1 MEIAKS
7 SVMNALTSSATNHVV
22 AVANDIYDEAANE
35 YQSNI
40 NENVGALIASMAEK
54 IAILERR
61 VTVLEGGEV
70 TPEIGSISL
79 NPTEIT
85 MTVEGEQATI
95 AATIAPEGADLSAL
109 AWSIGDAGVINFI
122 GEPTTEA
129 ATIAAV
135 ANGTTYVQLTAGELV
150 AECAVTVAIPEPEPD
165 EPEEP
170 EEPDEPIVPTG
181 EWDMGG
187 ATTEGAAIDLGNAT
201 TEGEALDFG
210 NANVE

>member
-22 AVANDIYDEAANE
+22 AVANDIYDEAKKK
-35 YQSNI
+35 YQSDI
-40 NENVGALIASMAEK
+40 NENVGTLIASMAEK
-54 IAILERR
+54 IAKLERR

-70 TPEIGSISL
+70 APEINSITL

-85 MTVEGEQATI
+85 LTVESEQATI

-109 AWSIGDAGVINFI
+109 AWSIGDTGVIHFV
-122 GEPTTEA
+122 GEPTAEA
-129 ATIAAV
+129 ATIAAI
-135 ANGTTYVQLTAGELV
+135 ANGTTYVQLTAGEIV
-150 AECAVTVAIPEPEPD
+150 AECAVTVAIPEPD
-165 EPEEP
+165 
-170 EEPDEPIVPTG
+170 EPDEPIVPTG

-187 ATTEGAAIDLGNAT
+187 ATTEGTAIDLGNAT

>member
-22 AVANDIYDEAANE
+22 AVGKDIYDEAANE

-40 NENVGALIASMAEK
+40 NKNVDALIASMAEK
-54 IAILERR
+54 IAKLERR

-70 TPEIGSISL
+70 TPEIESILL
-79 NPTEIT
+79 NPAEIT

-95 AATIAPEGADLSAL
+95 TATIAPEGADLSAL
-109 AWSIGDAGVINFI
+109 AWSIGDNGVINFV
-122 GEPTTEA
+122 GEPTA
-129 ATIAAV
+129 DSATIAAV
-135 ANGTTYVQLTAGELV
+135 ANGTTYVQLTAGEIV

-165 EPEEP
+165 
-170 EEPDEPIVPTG
+170 EPDEPIVPTG

-187 ATTEGAAIDLGNAT
+187 ATTEGEAIDLGNAA

>member
-22 AVANDIYDEAANE
+22 AVANDIYDETAKE
-35 YQSNI
+35 YQSKI
-40 NENVGALIASMAEK
+40 NENVDALIVAMAEK
-54 IAILERR
+54 IAKLERR

-70 TPEIGSISL
+70 TPEIESITL
-79 NPTEIT
+79 DPAEIT
-85 MTVEGEQATI
+85 MTVEGEQASI

-109 AWSIGDAGVINFI
+109 AWSIGDNGVINFV
-122 GEPTTEA
+122 GEPTAEA

-135 ANGTTYVQLTAGELV
+135 ANGTTYVQLTAGEIV

-165 EPEEP
+165 EPD
-170 EEPDEPIVPTG
+170 EPDEPIVPTG

-210 NANVE
+210 NANFE